1 MKVATINDIAS
12 IEFRGLK
19 DFSSMSKDERRR
31 DTNALF
37 DQLRP
42 IAILAVELLSLDKDE
57 LVNKAAAEKDT
68 WGSLLSAL
76 AATAESLKGFQEIF
90 SAVEIR
96 LAVALANVEG
106 VATA

>member
-1 MKVATINDIAS
+1 MKVATINEIAS

-19 DFSSMSKDERRR
+19 DFSSMLKDERRR
-31 DTNALF
+31 DTDALF

-42 IAILAVELLSLDKDE
+42 MAILAVELLSLDKDE

-68 WGSLLSAL
+68 WGSFLSAL
-76 AATAESLKGFQEIF
+76 AATAESLNGLQEIF

-106 VATA
+106 VAEA